1 MVKNKNFN
9 VHLHTFT
16 PEEAEQILLERNVD
30 NYRDLKP
37 SAKKF
42 YVNEMKEGNWMF
54 NGDTIRFDTKG
65 HLLDGQHRLEA
76 IKESGIP
83 QEFIVVEDL
92 DPECS
97 KTIDI
102 GFKKSVE
109 DYLNHFE
116 KMYKKGAAAV
126 VKQAISLSRGNITV
140 GNSQVSQRISNTLI
154 IDTYKKDDKHFLE
167 ANSFGKEI
175 SNISKKVLKPS
186 IVGAIYYH
194 LVYTLRYDIGKVRL
208 FFAKLSAYS
217 TTENSIF
224 TTTYERLGELDGRS
238 RCSVIPIIIRCWNSF
253 AKGNTKRLISESECS
268 KTFDSPDKKE
278 VKIAATTIA

>member
-1 MVKNKNFN
+1 MKNKNIN
-9 VHLHTFT
+9 VYLHTFQ
-16 PEEAEQILLERNVD
+16 PEEAEQILIKRNAD
-30 NYRDLKP
+30 NYRKLKNP
-37 SAKKF
+37 TQKF
-42 YVNEMKEGNWMF
+42 YADEMREGSWMF
-54 NGDTIRFDTKG
+54 NGDTIRFDTEG
-65 HLLDGQHRLEA
+65 NLLDGQHRLAA
-76 IKESGIP
+76 IRESGIP
-83 QEFIVVEDL
+83 QDYIVVEGL
-92 DPECS
+92 DPKCS

-102 GFKKSVE
+102 GFKRSVE

-116 KMYKKGAAAV
+116 KMYKLGAAAV

-154 IDTYKKDDKHFLE
+154 IDTYEADDKHFLE
-167 ANSFGKEI
+167 ANNFGKEI
-175 SNISKKVLKPS
+175 SNNSKKVLKPS

-224 TTTYERLGELDGRS
+224 TTTYEKLRELDGRS
-238 RCSVIPIIIRCWNSF
+238 RGSVIPIIIRCWNSF